1 MSPDEG
7 QPPVEG
13 WPAVSVVVPVLN
25 EERHLEAAVTKVLE
39 QDYPGPIEVV
49 LAVGP
54 SRDRTAQ
61 VAARLAAR
69 DSRVHVVDNPTGR
82 TPSGLNAAIKGST
95 GDIVVRVDAHSELSP
110 GYVARAVEILTRT
123 DADNV
128 GGVMLAQGRTPF
140 ERAVARAMRSRL
152 GIGGARFHVG
162 GQEGEAETVYLGVF
176 KRTTLDRLGGF
187 DEHFHRAQDWE
198 LNHRIR
204 LAGGRI
210 WFSPDLWVTYRPRSS
225 WKALALQFFRTGRW
239 RRQVT
244 SRYPETASPR
254 YLAPPVAV
262 VAITAGTLVGI
273 VGEVTGRSWLR
284 VGFVAPAGYVAGV
297 LAGSQVI
304 AGARDGEPAAD
315 LAERAWLPAVVATMH
330 LTWGTGFLLPLRK
343 LGEHSSTVRRFANKV
358 RA

>member
-1 MSPDEG
+1 MSPGSPSSGAREAAW
-7 QPPVEG
+7 PP
-13 WPAVSVVVPVLN
+13 VSVVVPVLN

-39 QDYPGPIEVV
+39 QDYPGPLEVV

-61 VAARLAAR
+61 VAAPPRPTRARPAQVAARLAAG
-69 DSRVHVVDNPTGR
+69 DERVHVVDNPTGR
-82 TPSGLNAAIKGST
+82 TPAGLNAAIKGST
-95 GDIVVRVDAHSELSP
+95 GDVVVRVDAHSELSP
-110 GYVARAVEILTRT
+110 GYIAKAVELLRRT

-162 GQEGEAETVYLGVF
+162 GEEGEAETVYLGVF
-176 KRTTLDRLGGF
+176 RRATLDRLGGF

-204 LAGGRI
+204 LAGGRG
-210 WFSPDLWVTYRPRSS
+210 WFSPGLWGTYSPRST
-225 WKALALQFFRTGRW
+225 WKALALPFFRTGRW

-244 SRYPETASPR
+244 RRYPETASPR

-262 VAITAGTLVGI
+262 VAIAAGTVAGVVGALN
-273 VGEVTGRSWLR
+273 GPSWLR
-284 VGFVAPAGYVAGV
+284 LGFVAPAGYAVAV
-297 LAGSQVI
+297 LVGSQVV
-304 AGARDGEPAAD
+304 AAEEPAAD
-315 LAERAWLPAVVATMH
+315 VRERAWLPV
-330 LTWGTGFLLPLRK
+330 
-343 LGEHSSTVRRFANKV
+343 
-358 RA
+358 